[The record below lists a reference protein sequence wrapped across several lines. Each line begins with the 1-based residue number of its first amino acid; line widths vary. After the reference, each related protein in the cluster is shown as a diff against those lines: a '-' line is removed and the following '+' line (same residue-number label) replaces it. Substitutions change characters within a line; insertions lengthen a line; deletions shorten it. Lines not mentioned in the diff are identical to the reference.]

1 MEWYIYLAVVGIG
14 FLAGFINTLAGG
26 GSALSLPMLIFTGM
40 PANVANGTNRIAI
53 LFQSLV
59 ATAEFKKSNVLSTR
73 ENLWLIIPS
82 ILGTIPGAILAVN
95 INEALMQQVIGF
107 ILIFILLIVLFKPDI
122 WIRSRAGLV
131 SSKSHWVNVLVFFA
145 IGMYGGFIQVGV
157 GYFMLAA
164 LVLINGM
171 DLLKSNALKVL
182 LVLLFTPLAL
192 IIFILTSQVDYLMG
206 FVLAIGNVLG
216 AWVAAKTAMKWGPQY
231 IRYIL
236 IAGLLLSTAKL
247 FNLF

>member
-59 ATAEFKKSNVLSTR
+59 ATAEFNKAKVLNTR

-82 ILGTIPGAILAVN
+82 ILGTIPGALLAVK
-95 INEALMQQVIGF
+95 INEAIMEQVVGY
-107 ILIFILLIVLFKPDI
+107 ILLVILLIVIFKPDI
-122 WIRSRAGLV
+122 WIKSRAGLV
-131 SSKSHWVNVLVFFA
+131 HSKSHWVNVLVFFA

-171 DLLKSNALKVL
+171 DLLRSNALKVL

-192 IIFILTSQVDYLMG
+192 VIFMLTGQVDYLMG

-216 AWVAAKTAMKWGPQY
+216 AWVAARSAMKWGAKY

-236 IAGLLLSTAKL
+236 IAGLSLSAAKL